1 MDNESGDTTPDWLTE
16 LEEQSKSAE
25 PEMILQERSNPFWL
39 MVAVGI
45 VVLSLI
51 VLCFAISW
59 WT

>member
-1 MDNESGDTTPDWLTE
+1 MDNRSGDTTPDWLIE
-16 LEEQSKSAE
+16 LEEQSKQAE
-25 PEMILQERSNPFWL
+25 KELSVQEVSNPFWL

-45 VVLSLI
+45 VVISLI

>member
-1 MDNESGDTTPDWLTE
+1 MENKSGDTTPDWLIE

-25 PEMILQERSNPFWL
+25 PEMILQETSNPFWL

-45 VVLSLI
+45 VVISLI